1 MLQVYALVMMGLL
14 VMTVHKRYQHH
25 HPVLAF
31 RQTGYVL
38 LGRENAK
45 ERMYMA
51 ILHRRLFGIN

>member
-1 MLQVYALVMMGLL
+1 MVGLL
-14 VMTVHKRYQHH
+14 VMTVHKRYQHR

>member
-1 MLQVYALVMMGLL
+1 MGLL
-14 VMTVHKRYQHH
+14 AMTVHKRYQHH

-45 ERMYMA
+45 EQMYMA
-51 ILHRRLFGIN
+51 IFHRPPFGIN

>member
-1 MLQVYALVMMGLL
+1 MLQVYVLAMMDLL
-14 VMTVHKRYQHH
+14 AMTVHKRYQHR
-25 HPVLAF
+25 HPVLVF
-31 RQTGYVL
+31 RQTDYVL

>member
-14 VMTVHKRYQHH
+14 AMTVHKRYQHH

-31 RQTGYVL
+31 RQTDYVL

-45 ERMYMA
+45 QLMYMA
-51 ILHRRLFGIN
+51 ILHRPLFGIN